1 MEDLSTGSLDLS
13 VTTGKIMVS
22 GVTCQGDVALSVS
35 TGKTAL
41 TDITCRNLRS
51 NGTTG
56 TISLERV
63 LADEA
68 ISVERSTGDVRFNG
82 CDAAELS
89 VKTGTG
95 NVTGSLLTEKI
106 FLTETGTGRVE
117 VPQTATGGKCQI
129 RTGTG
134 DIRIKI
140 G

>member
-1 MEDLSTGSLDLS
+1 M
-13 VTTGKIMVS
+13 
-22 GVTCQGDVALSVS
+22 
-35 TGKTAL
+35 
-41 TDITCRNLRS
+41 
-51 NGTTG
+51 
-56 TISLERV
+56 
-63 LADEA
+63 
-68 ISVERSTGDVRFNG
+68 
-82 CDAAELS
+82 
-89 VKTGTG
+89 KTGTG